1 MSSWD
6 HRKLGVIGLVLAI
19 VLFLALN
26 IFSNSTIRNTQ
37 FDLTET
43 GLYTLSDGTREVLA
57 DLKEPLTLRFFVSR
71 DLLDASPGLG
81 GYANRVEELIERYAT
96 LSGGKLQLE
105 LIDPSRSRRRKIGQ
119 WVSGSMVCRWPMAV
133 N

>member
-19 VLFLALN
+19 VLFFALN

-71 DLLDASPGLG
+71 DLLDA
-81 GYANRVEELIERYAT
+81 NQV
-96 LSGGKLQLE
+96 
-105 LIDPSRSRRRKIGQ
+105 DVRSHPLALLVPQR
-119 WVSGSMVCRWPMAV
+119 S
-133 N
+133 

>member
-26 IFSNSTIRNTQ
+26 IFSNSAIRNAQ
-37 FDLTET
+37 LDLTET

-81 GYANRVEELIERYAT
+81 GYATRVEELIERYAT
-96 LSGGKLQLE
+96 LSDGKIRFE
-105 LIDPSRSRRRKIGQ
+105 LIDPKPFSTEEDR
-119 WVSGSMVCRWPMAV
+119 AV
-133 N
+133 